1 VICPAAESVKYDTI
15 LQATAAEDPCVVPM
29 MYFTFDLKS
38 FPSMTG
44 HGFFGMLALPH
55 VVRIAQREAAVND
68 VLENRNPNEMQY
80 TGAAVD
86 GTTGAPCHQ

>member
-1 VICPAAESVKYDTI
+1 
-15 LQATAAEDPCVVPM
+15 
-29 MYFTFDLKS
+29 
-38 FPSMTG
+38 MTG

-86 GTTGAPCHQ
+86 GTTGAPCHQLLLAMHHAVFGYNPAAANGGVPLGVPGVQGSIIL

>member
-1 VICPAAESVKYDTI
+1 M
-15 LQATAAEDPCVVPM
+15 VPM